1 MYIKNKLKKYNI
13 CSSSMHSREGTK
25 QPRST
30 IKSALPYTLGITL
43 ATSGFVLWT
52 HEDADVQSF
61 ATPFPLVV
69 AP

>member
-1 MYIKNKLKKYNI
+1 
-13 CSSSMHSREGTK
+13 MHSREGTK
-25 QPRST
+25 QPRPT